1 MKKSWIGVLAIGWAL
16 VLSLPASAADAQP
29 KTVSIGT
36 HPMGSMFN
44 IIGTAAATVVA
55 KNTTIMPTVKPM
67 AGPVAWYP
75 LLPTA
80 EIDLG
85 VVNNWDA
92 EKGYLGQSTYQ
103 RLSEGKGFPLRL
115 VAVTIP
121 NSISLV
127 VSANSGITKV
137 TELKGKRVAGKFPT
151 PSLQAQTE
159 AILANG
165 GLSFADVK
173 IIPVDSPP
181 SGIKAVTEG
190 RADASG
196 TATIGM
202 PVIEELHARNGA
214 RFLPLDASAEPV
226 RRANAKYPGYP
237 VKVTPGP
244 GKTGVDQE
252 MYLWGYDIYLVSR
265 AGLPE
270 EAVYQVVKA
279 LWENYKE
286 LAPIHP
292 LLKDWTPDRF
302 VSKEARIP
310 YHPGAVKFYREKGAW
325 TSDME
330 KLQKELLAQRQ

>member
-1 MKKSWIGVLAIGWAL
+1 MKKNWIGILAIGWAL
-16 VLSLPASAADAQP
+16 AFSVPASAAEAQP
-29 KTVSIGT
+29 KTVGIGT
-36 HPMGSMFN
+36 HPVGSMFN

-55 KNTTIMPTVKPM
+55 KNTAIKMTVKPM
-67 AGPVAWYP
+67 VGPVGWYP
-75 LLPTA
+75 LLQTA

-92 EKGYLGQSTYQ
+92 EKGYLGESTYQ
-103 RLSEGKGFPLRL
+103 RLSDGKGFPLRL

-127 VSANSGITKV
+127 VSADSGITNISQ
-137 TELKGKRVAGKFPT
+137 LKGKRVAGNFPT

-173 IIPVDSPP
+173 VIPVDSPP
-181 SGIKAVTEG
+181 TGVRAVTEG

-202 PVIEELHARNGA
+202 PVIEELSAKKGA
-214 RFLPLDASAEPV
+214 RFLPLDSSPEAIK
-226 RRANAKYPGYP
+226 RTNARYAGYP
-237 VKVTPGP
+237 SKVAPGP

-252 MYLWGYDIYLVSR
+252 MHLWAYDIYLASR
-265 AGLPE
+265 AGLPDD
-270 EAVYQVVKA
+270 AVYQITKA

-286 LAPIHP
+286 FAPIHP
-292 LLKDWTPDRF
+292 LLKDWTTERF

-310 YHPGAVKFYREKGAW
+310 YHPGAIKFYKERGAW
-325 TSDME
+325 TSEMDR
-330 KLQKELLAQRQ
+330 LQRELLAQKQ

>member
-1 MKKSWIGVLAIGWAL
+1 MKKAWIGILATGWVLAL
-16 VLSLPASAADAQP
+16 TSLGSVVEAQP
-29 KTVSIGT
+29 KAVSIGT
-36 HPMGSMFN
+36 HPTGSMFN
-44 IIGTAAATVVA
+44 IIGNAAASVVA
-55 KNTTIMPTVKPM
+55 KNTAIRTTVKPM

-103 RLSEGKGFPLRL
+103 RLSGGKGFPLRL

-127 VSANSGITKV
+127 VSANSGITKIA
-137 TELKGKRVAGKFPT
+137 ELKGKRVAGNFPT

-165 GLSFADVK
+165 GLSFGDVK
-173 IIPVDSPP
+173 IVSVASPP
-181 SGIKAVTEG
+181 GGVKAVIEG

-202 PVIEELHARNGA
+202 PVIEELNARKGA
-214 RFLPLDASAEPV
+214 RFLPLEPARDAV
-226 RRANAKYPGYP
+226 KRTNTRYPGYP

-244 GKTGVDQE
+244 GKTGVDKE
-252 MYLWGYDIYLVSR
+252 MYLWGYDIYLVCR
-265 AGLPE
+265 AGLAE
-270 EAVYQVVKA
+270 DSVYQMVKA

-286 LAPIHP
+286 LGPVHP
-292 LLKDWTPDRF
+292 LLKGWTPDRF

-310 YHPGAVKFYREKGAW
+310 YHPGAVKFYRERGAW
-325 TSDME
+325 TDEME
-330 KLQKELLAQRQ
+330 RVQKELLAQKP

>member
-1 MKKSWIGVLAIGWAL
+1 MKKAWIGILATGWVLAFS
-16 VLSLPASAADAQP
+16 VPASAAEVQP
-29 KTVSIGT
+29 KTVGIGT

-55 KNTTIMPTVKPM
+55 KNTAIRTTVKPM
-67 AGPVAWYP
+67 VGPVGWYP
-75 LLPTA
+75 LLETA

-127 VSANSGITKV
+127 VSANSGITKIA
-137 TELKGKRVAGKFPT
+137 ELKGKRVAGNFPT

-165 GLSFADVK
+165 GLSFGDVK
-173 IIPVDSPP
+173 IVSVDSPP
-181 SGIKAVTEG
+181 GGVKAVIEG

-202 PVIEELHARNGA
+202 PVIEELNARKGA
-214 RFLPLDASAEPV
+214 RFLPLEPARDAV
-226 RRANAKYPGYP
+226 KRTNTRYPGYP

-244 GKTGVDQE
+244 GKTGVDKE
-252 MYLWGYDIYLVSR
+252 MYLWGYDIYLVGR
-265 AGLPE
+265 AGLAE
-270 EAVYQVVKA
+270 DSVYQMVKA

-286 LAPIHP
+286 LGPVHP
-292 LLKDWTPDRF
+292 LLKEWTPERF

-310 YHPGAVKFYREKGAW
+310 YHPGAIKFYRERGAW
-325 TSDME
+325 TDEME
-330 KLQKELLAQRQ
+330 RLQKELLAQKP

>member
-1 MKKSWIGVLAIGWAL
+1 MKRSWIGILAIGWAL
-16 VLSLPASAADAQP
+16 AFSVPASAAEVQP
-29 KTVSIGT
+29 KTVGIGT

-55 KNTTIMPTVKPM
+55 KNTAIRTTVKPM
-67 AGPVAWYP
+67 VGPVGWYP

-127 VSANSGITKV
+127 VSANSGITKI
-137 TELKGKRVAGKFPT
+137 TELKGKRVAGSFPT

-181 SGIKAVTEG
+181 GGIKAVTEG

-226 RRANAKYPGYP
+226 RRTNAKYPGYP

-252 MYLWGYDIYLVSR
+252 MHLWAYDIYLVSR
-265 AGLPE
+265 AGLPDD
-270 EAVYQVVKA
+270 AVYQITKA

-286 LAPIHP
+286 FAPIHP
-292 LLKDWTPDRF
+292 LLKEWTPERF

-310 YHPGAVKFYREKGAW
+310 YHPGGVKFYREKGAW
-325 TSDME
+325 TSEME
-330 KLQKELLAQRQ
+330 KLQRELLAQRQ